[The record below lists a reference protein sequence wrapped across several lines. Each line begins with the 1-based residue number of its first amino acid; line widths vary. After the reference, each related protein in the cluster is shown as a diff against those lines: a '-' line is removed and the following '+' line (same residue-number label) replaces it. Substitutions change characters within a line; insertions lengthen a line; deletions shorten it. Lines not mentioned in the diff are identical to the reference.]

1 MNKIDLFKDNRN
13 NIIQDDY
20 ILLNELKK
28 RAENGTHRERNLFL
42 LARDYLES
50 IRSYPIDNTDSIY
63 ESDYTNRAELFVA
76 ELLGKERLS
85 IDSIV
90 SIPARELF
98 LLCTSIRIRNG
109 NKEVYEYK

>member
-50 IRSYPIDNTDSIY
+50 IRAI
-63 ESDYTNRAELFVA
+63 L
-76 ELLGKERLS
+76 
-85 IDSIV
+85 
-90 SIPARELF
+90 
-98 LLCTSIRIRNG
+98 
-109 NKEVYEYK
+109 